1 LTDHLGRW
9 LWRPATRADSAAGA
23 LIYGVVIIVVF
34 RFAFGDS
41 WAFAV
46 GAGVLL
52 AVASFF
58 FTEWSRKRRPRA
70 G

>member
-1 LTDHLGRW
+1 VDLLSRW
-9 LWRPATRADSAAGA
+9 LWRPETRTDSAVGG
-23 LIYGVVIIVVF
+23 LIYGLLIVVLF

-41 WAFAV
+41 WAFAL
-46 GAGVLL
+46 GSGIVL
-52 AVASFF
+52 AIASFF